1 LGRYRF
7 HAQAWRS
14 SEDYLEHSGEQPAA
28 HRSGVRDKAADLV
41 GIMQASAR
49 DQERWANSVS
59 AGSRVVEPWRTGFAV
74 LGQFPEVQAEQRRRA
89 HDDYF
94 VPAVNTANKLGLK
107 SEVGLALCF
116 DIHVQDGGISNAARS
131 IIDDAGSPV
140 TEHDLRVII
149 ANAVADSARQDFS
162 ADVRQRKLTI
172 ANSEGDVHG
181 GHFVLDNWGLSEASA
196 PELA

>member
-1 LGRYRF
+1 VQKIILSIQSSRPEF
-7 HAQAWRS
+7 IAQAF
-14 SEDYLEHSGEQPAA
+14 G
-28 HRSGVRDKAADLV
+28 DKAADLI

-94 VPAVNTANKLGLK
+94 VPAVNTANNLALK
-107 SEVGLALCF
+107 SELGLALCF
-116 DIHVQDGGISNAARS
+116 DIHVQDGGINNAAQS
-131 IIDDAGSPV
+131 IIDDAGSPA
-140 TEHDLRVII
+140 TEHDLRVIV
-149 ANAVADSARQDFS
+149 ANAVADSASQAFS

-172 ANSEGDVHG
+172 ANGEGDCPRRAFRSRQLG
-181 GHFVLDNWGLSEASA
+181 IERNTRA
-196 PELA
+196 